1 MPRYRRLA
9 IYALASLLAA
19 PALIFISQSH
29 ADAAPNAGAVSIAR
43 SASIARGE
51 SNAQAGSRVKI
62 AWGINRRYW
71 NSFKHKVP
79 LAKAVRV
86 YYDTVNDFPST
97 WPQRAGKGVWVTLS
111 IRPRPSDLLSGK
123 LDKRLKTLIDSAP
136 PNSNLAV
143 WHENYPG
150 NPLGYPH
157 SVNNPRTAVAMQ
169 KYMERLVKGSNVRFG
184 VIISGP
190 AIQEM
195 KWIARGLD
203 WYGVDLF
210 DNKRYW
216 DRDKTLNKQ
225 KLWTRMTNNLI
236 AFKKVSGQSHPLIQ
250 LDETNT
256 PWDNHRRHW
265 FMWISQWFATHNN
278 QMPARII
285 TYWNPKAGH
294 ASGGLSGPWPP
305 SPQVVNILRLL
316 SEAFS

>member
-1 MPRYRRLA
+1 MRRYRRLT
-9 IYALASLLAA
+9 IYALAGLIAG
-19 PALIFISQSH
+19 PALVFISQSH
-29 ADAAPNAGAVSIAR
+29 ALAASHER
-43 SASIARGE
+43 
-51 SNAQAGSRVKI
+51 I
-62 AWGINRRYW
+62 AWGINRRYFE
-71 NSFKHKVP
+71 SFKKRVP

-86 YYDTVNDFPST
+86 YYDAVNVFPTT

-111 IRPRPSDLLSGK
+111 IRPKPSDLLSGK
-123 LDKRLKTLIDSAP
+123 LDKQLKALISSAP
-136 PNSNLAV
+136 PNSELAV

-169 KYMERLVKGSNVRFG
+169 KYMEKLVKGSNVKFG

-190 AIQEM
+190 ANQEI

-216 DRDKTLNKQ
+216 NRDRTLNKQ
-225 KLWTRMTNNLI
+225 KLWTRMTNNMI
-236 AFKKVSGQSHPLIQ
+236 ALQKASGERHPLIR

-256 PWDNHRRHW
+256 PWDNHRRNW
-265 FMWISQWFATHNN
+265 FRLISQWFATHNDRR
-278 QMPARII
+278 PARIL
-285 TYWNPKAGH
+285 TYWNPDAGH

-305 SPQVVNILRLL
+305 SRQVFNILRLL
-316 SEAFS
+316 SLAYR